1 MRRLRTWWTSIENEL
16 GRISQGI
23 PNRVHG
29 MNAINFIKKSE
40 FPYGKTVTYSNMV
53 SDYCPL
59 KDEKYRVRLAVG
71 GDKLPHHDETA
82 SPTAD
87 LLETK
92 ILLNSTISDAH
103 KGARFMGIDIKN
115 FFLMTSLPTKNREYM
130 QIHKKYF
137 SNFFIEL
144 YKLQDRLNNDGYV
157 YCEVQLG
164 MYGLKQAAILA
175 YKQ

>member
-1 MRRLRTWWTSIENEL
+1 MDKLLRGPTATTWWTSIENEL

-23 PNRVHG
+23 IPDRVHG
-29 MNAINFIKKSE
+29 TNAINFIKKSE
-40 FPYGKTVTYSNMV
+40 IPYGKTVTYSNMV
-53 SDYCPL
+53 CDYRPL
-59 KDEKYRVRLAVG
+59 KDEKYRVRLTVG
-71 GDKLPHHDETA
+71 GDKLPYNDETA

-130 QIHKKYF
+130 RIHKK
-137 SNFFIEL
+137 NFQ
-144 YKLQDRLNNDGYV
+144 KSS
-157 YCEVQLG
+157 
-164 MYGLKQAAILA
+164 
-175 YKQ
+175 